1 MFDIGFTELL
11 LISAV
16 ALLVAGPQNL
26 PGLIR
31 DVARSY
37 DQVRSWFSE
46 IKTDIKNEIGADEIR
61 EQLRVESIQ
70 ADFQKDK
77 KNLKSLDDSLQS
89 TNIDLLKSL
98 SNDSPTA

>member
-37 DQVRSWFSE
+37 GQVRSWFNE

>member
-37 DQVRSWFSE
+37 GQVRSWFSE

-77 KNLKSLDDSLQS
+77 ENLKSLDDSLQS